1 MSTVNTRL
9 ERHFGRGAV
18 HELKIPS
25 RAAPT
30 GPLWCGAVHLDPS
43 HENVLAL
50 IDRAIVGPVVM
61 LNLLRFKVVADYS
74 EHPGLAPASPIS
86 GRAAYDRYMAHTMPF
101 LKASGGEV
109 VLLGAGGNF
118 FVGPDDERWDLALL
132 VRQQSIESFFSF
144 ATDGDY
150 LAGIGH
156 RSAAVEDTRL
166 LPLVELPG

>member
-1 MSTVNTRL
+1 
-9 ERHFGRGAV
+9 
-18 HELKIPS
+18 
-25 RAAPT
+25 
-30 GPLWCGAVHLDPS
+30 
-43 HENVLAL
+43 
-50 IDRAIVGPVVM
+50 M

-86 GRAAYDRYMAHTMPF
+86 GRAAYDRYMEHTLPF

-109 VLLGAGGNF
+109 VLLGAGGHF

-132 VRQQSIESFFSF
+132 VRQKSIESFFSF
-144 ATDGDY
+144 ATDGAY